1 MTATDW
7 KWVVR
12 YDPAA
17 QRHELFAILE
27 SSAAKLRSRGVG
39 EVLGDEILEQSARQM
54 EAIRMR
60 LDSELRIVV
69 AGDFKRGKS
78 SLLNALLKTQV
89 LTTNVAPETL
99 TINEIR
105 YGPELAIDA
114 CLEGGARVR
123 LRGEDLAAERLAP
136 LLAQL
141 PGPVSHLD
149 VRLPLPWLERICVVD
164 TPGTGDLLWR
174 FDRRVQEYLF
184 QADVV
189 VFVVSALSP
198 LSESE
203 RMFLRLSVLPQELPK
218 VAFVINM
225 LDKVEDEED
234 AQEIARFLTAKI
246 ERLMPA
252 SPIFPLSAFDELCR
266 VQSLERP
273 RPERASSLAAAF
285 AAFRAYLDEAVL
297 VNRETIQVD
306 RAVYLA
312 KRMLEGLETKVGLLE
327 EGLAAEAE
335 DLKKGMARGEE
346 GHAELDR
353 RIGERKAESGQRIR
367 ELALETRRWLGAF
380 LGRLEA
386 ETLVGLARF
395 PLEDLQRHFGFFL
408 VDALSIAVQRCL
420 DAHRPALGAIAIEA
434 QGAVV
439 DDIQAALAPF
449 SLEKGVARSAAGF
462 SFGDAPWTR
471 FATFQL
477 LAHSLQ
483 SRLAKLAAELLLK
496 QGKPGEDRRQ
506 VLAFERRLREALPT
520 LRGELDAQV
529 AALYDELATRLERQ
543 MEETSRKEVEA
554 SLAAL
559 RRAREL
565 RAAAET
571 RRSVIGDSLSRARSA
586 AGEARAALDALD
598 RKLWDRQLVE
608 LAPRAEA
615 AG

>member
-17 QRHELFAILE
+17 QRRELFGILDGF
-27 SSAAKLRSRGVG
+27 ATRLRSRGVG
-39 EVLGDEILEQSARQM
+39 EVLGDEILEQSARQA
-54 EAIRMR
+54 EVIRAR
-60 LDSELRIVV
+60 FDSELRIVV

-78 SLLNALLKTQV
+78 SLLNALLGTQV

-105 YGPELAIDA
+105 YGPETAIDA
-114 CLEGGARVR
+114 CLEDGARVR
-123 LRGEDLAAERLAP
+123 LRGEDLAAEQLAP

-149 VRLPLPWLERICVVD
+149 VRLPLPWLKGVCVVD

-174 FDRRVQEYLF
+174 FDRRVQEYLAR
-184 QADVV
+184 ADAV

-218 VAFVINM
+218 VVFVINM
-225 LDKVEDEED
+225 LDKVEKEED

-246 ERLMPA
+246 ERLMPS

-266 VQSLERP
+266 AQSLERP

-285 AAFRAYLDEAVL
+285 AAFRAHLDEAVL

-312 KRMLEGLETKVGLLE
+312 KRMLEGFEAKVGLLE
-327 EGLAAEAE
+327 KSLAAESE
-335 DLKKGMARGEE
+335 DLKKGLARGEG
-346 GHAELDR
+346 GHEELDR
-353 RIGERKAESGQRIR
+353 RIGERKAEAGQQVR
-367 ELALETRRWLGAF
+367 ELALETRRWLSAF
-380 LGRLEA
+380 LDRLEA
-386 ETLVGLARF
+386 ETLAGLARF
-395 PLEDLQRHFGFFL
+395 SLEDLQRHFGFFL
-408 VDALSIAVQRCL
+408 VDVLSAAVQRCL

-439 DDIQAALAPF
+439 GDVQAALAPF
-449 SLEKGVARSAAGF
+449 SLETGVARSAAGF
-462 SFGDAPWTR
+462 SFDDSPWTR

-477 LAHSLQ
+477 LAQSLQ

-506 VLAFERRLREALPT
+506 ILAFERRLREALPT

-543 MEETSRKEVEA
+543 MEETSREEVEA

-565 RAAAET
+565 GAAAEGRRAAA
-571 RRSVIGDSLSRARSA
+571 GGSLERTRSA
-586 AGEARAALDALD
+586 AGEARAALAALD

-608 LAPRAEA
+608 LASRAET